1 MFVKEAKMKIATKA
15 LATLLIVTMMTAG
28 MAGGVS
34 ASSPGE
40 MGGKLRLERLQQ
52 HHDRKME
59 LRASIL
65 GMSVDELRNELKERS
80 FNKILKRHGFKNRDA
95 FHKAMVG
102 KIKDEL
108 MRRGWSEKKID
119 RFVQKRMKR
128 LTQ

>member
-1 MFVKEAKMKIATKA
+1 MFVKEATMKIATKA

-28 MAGGVS
+28 MAGSVGALSPSEVS
-34 ASSPGE
+34 GE
-40 MGGKLRLERLQQ
+40 QRLERLQQ

-59 LRASIL
+59 LRAGIL
-65 GMSVDELRNELKERS
+65 GMTADELRNELKERS
-80 FNKILKRHGFKNRDA
+80 LDSILKRHGFKTREA

-102 KIKDEL
+102 KIKYEL
-108 MRRGWSEKKID
+108 IRRGWSEKKID